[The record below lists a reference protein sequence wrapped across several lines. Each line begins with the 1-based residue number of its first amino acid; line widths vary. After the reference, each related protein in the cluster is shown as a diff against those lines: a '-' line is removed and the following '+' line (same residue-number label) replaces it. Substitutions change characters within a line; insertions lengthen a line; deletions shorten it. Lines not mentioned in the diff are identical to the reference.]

1 MEKIISEKT
10 YFAVF
15 IALLVLTLCTYETAK
30 LDLGRWNTPVGLAI
44 AAVKATLVILYFM
57 HVRYSTALTRIVI
70 VIGLSWFGILLMLT
84 MNDYLTRGW

>member
-15 IALLVLTLCTYETAK
+15 IALLVLTLSTYETAK
-30 LDLGRWNTPVGLAI
+30 LDLGRWNTPAGLAI

-70 VIGLSWFGILLMLT
+70 VVGLSWFGILLLLT
-84 MNDYLTRGW
+84 MNDYVTRAW